1 MAGSPTTHYLVT
13 YTCLVNG
20 TSAVLKE
27 KKTLTV
33 PATDTSVLISDVDLS
48 SGSSH
53 VVIVTAV
60 SGDRSA
66 SDMQY
71 FLICKHKFLCYCQ
84 LTLLAHIISSTC
96 GTTRTNCAV
105 ELRHFSTFEMEF

>member
-20 TSAVLKE
+20 TSAVLKG

-33 PATDTSVLISDVDLS
+33 PATNTSVLINDVDLS
-48 SGSSH
+48 SGSAH

-60 SGDRSA
+60 SGKRSA

-71 FLICKHKFLCYCQ
+71 FLICKHKFLCSDQ
-84 LTLLAHIISSTC
+84 LTLLAHISSTC

-105 ELRHFSTFEMEF
+105 DLRHFSTFEMEF